1 MKSKIEK
8 LRGEIALQPEISFV
22 LSAILEKQGEIIDY
36 LNSQDKEEELTDKKK
51 AIDKGVDRKDTPEK
65 WEDRIRD
72 LILDISADRLV
83 SSEKVVAIV
92 QSLLDDREREVLEDI
107 MGETSKRIETCD
119 YRERGNQIWEVINEK
134 LKLNSKK
141 K

>member
-1 MKSKIEK
+1 MERKKSKIEK

-51 AIDKGVDRKDTPEK
+51 AIDKGVDRKDTPEE
-65 WEDRIRD
+65 WEKIRND
-72 LILDISADRLV
+72 GALAFYI
-83 SSEKVVAIV
+83 E
-92 QSLLDDREREVLEDI
+92 LEDWLFESGYVKD
-107 MGETSKRIETCD
+107 GEIKVPTKVFMRFIAKE
-119 YRERGNQIWEVINEK
+119 
-134 LKLNSKK
+134 LKLNKK